1 MITVDYARVGIT
13 MEKEIKRFS
22 PIYPW
27 YAGFTGDLLFY
38 IAVDT
43 LFLTVVKAFSAAQ
56 IVSLTSFSQFACIAL
71 QFPILFQIKRMG
83 NTASTRT
90 GAFFLLLSAVF
101 ITFGGNYYLVL
112 LNHPMRLVMAISFV
126 ISVIEILLGIKL
138 YAMVTAGKAEPAC
151 E

>member
-22 PIYPW
+22 QIYPW

-43 LFLTVVKAFSAAQ
+43 LFLTVVKEFSAAMG
-56 IVSLTSFSQFACIAL
+56 LSFSAI
-71 QFPILFQIKRMG
+71 
-83 NTASTRT
+83 
-90 GAFFLLLSAVF
+90 LLS
-101 ITFGGNYYLVL
+101 
-112 LNHPMRLVMAISFV
+112 HPMRLVMAISFA

-138 YAMVTAGKAEPAC
+138 YSMVAEEKTDPTC
-151 E
+151 